1 MIRCW
6 GDWRLVHRLL
16 PPGRVPVHLSRDLR
30 FAALSGWL
38 EGRVRGRNP
47 LERIMTAP
55 RRFVVL
61 TLVSALASPAYA
73 LQKKVEDA
81 DAKEIAAYRLT
92 TAALTKVL
100 TVNRAMVAQVQHD
113 PKVQEALKVAKAIDA
128 LEAKDELT
136 EAEQKQLE
144 TLHERQEQL
153 EDSADNPLGGDT
165 KSLSEMEARIREYP
179 PLMQALQKEGMA
191 PREYAKF
198 WMAFIQAAF
207 VQGFKKSGMLKEIP
221 PEVNPDNVKFIE
233 EHAAEIEA
241 MQKEFEALGKDKQPP
256 PF

>member
-1 MIRCW
+1 
-6 GDWRLVHRLL
+6 
-16 PPGRVPVHLSRDLR
+16 
-30 FAALSGWL
+30 
-38 EGRVRGRNP
+38 
-47 LERIMTAP
+47 MTRP
-55 RRFVVL
+55 RQLVVL

-73 LQKKVEDA
+73 QKKMEDA
-81 DAKEIAAYRLT
+81 DAKEIASYRLT
-92 TAALTKVL
+92 TSALTKVVS
-100 TVNRAMVAQVQHD
+100 VNRAMMARMQHD
-113 PKVQEALKVAKAIDA
+113 PKVQEALKVDKAIEA

-136 EAEQKQLE
+136 EAEEKQLE
-144 TLHERQEQL
+144 ALRVRQEQL
-153 EDSADNPLGGDT
+153 EASADNPLGGDT

-198 WMAFIQAAF
+198 WLAFVQAAF

-221 PEVNPDNVKFIE
+221 PDVNPENVKFVE

-256 PF
+256 PFQ